1 LTRVSI
7 NLSEDLL
14 AEISEVV
21 GPRQRSRFISEAI
34 IRSLKELRAKK
45 LAVEYKEAAS
55 EIRKI
60 NEELEGTIGDGLD

>member
-1 LTRVSI
+1 MARINI

-34 IRSLKELRAKK
+34 IRSLNALRAKK
-45 LAVEYKEAAS
+45 LAVEYQEAAS

-60 NEELEGTIGDGLD
+60 NEDLEGAIGDGLD

>member
-1 LTRVSI
+1 LARVNI

-34 IRSLKELRAKK
+34 IRSLNELRAKR
-45 LAVEYKEAAS
+45 LAVEYQEAAS
-55 EIRKI
+55 EIREI
-60 NEELEGTIGDGLD
+60 NEDLEGAIRDGLD

>member
-55 EIRKI
+55 EIQKI

>member
-45 LAVEYKEAAS
+45 LAVEYQEAAS

>member
-1 LTRVSI
+1 MTRVSI

-55 EIRKI
+55 EIQKI

>member
-1 LTRVSI
+1 MARVNI

>member
-1 LTRVSI
+1 LARVNI

-14 AEISEVV
+14 AEICEVV

-45 LAVEYKEAAS
+45 LAVEYQEAAS

>member
-1 LTRVSI
+1 MARVNI

-45 LAVEYKEAAS
+45 LAVEYQEAAS

>member
-1 LTRVSI
+1 LARVNI

-45 LAVEYKEAAS
+45 LAVEYQEAAS

>member
-1 LTRVSI
+1 LARVNI

-34 IRSLKELRAKK
+34 IRSLNELRAKK
-45 LAVEYKEAAS
+45 LAVEYQEAAS